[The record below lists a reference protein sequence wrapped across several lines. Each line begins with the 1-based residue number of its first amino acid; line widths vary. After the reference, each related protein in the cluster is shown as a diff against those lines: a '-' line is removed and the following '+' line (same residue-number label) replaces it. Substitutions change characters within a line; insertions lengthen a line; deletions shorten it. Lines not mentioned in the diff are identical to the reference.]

1 MMDPKMVEEVSTIA
15 AKAAI
20 EHYEAERKRQQ
31 KVKRDRRLRN
41 TKLLMKHYRTLK
53 QHCEGDLRVKVDE
66 GSVVSDLDDQFLAIN
81 SITRSKV
88 RTHQM
93 VKYIDQML
101 EIYRLRSEKS
111 DDPLDLRQYKAM
123 HAMYISN
130 EPMTVKDIA
139 NAHFVDDRT
148 VYRDVKEAIYQLSCL
163 IFGIDGLRLID

>member
-66 GSVVSDLDDQFLAIN
+66 GSVVSDLDDQYLAIN

-111 DDPLDLRQYKAM
+111 DDPLDLR
-123 HAMYISN
+123 
-130 EPMTVKDIA
+130 
-139 NAHFVDDRT
+139 
-148 VYRDVKEAIYQLSCL
+148 
-163 IFGIDGLRLID
+163 